1 MSLQP
6 SSFQEALG
14 LLTASGAVVSFFWGI
29 WVWRDKSN
37 KEFAQAKL
45 EVAKL
50 ELTRE
55 MEAEKLAATRQKGVE
70 IRSVEAKKPFLDRQ
84 LALYAEASQ
93 VAAKIATSMDAKE
106 LESSQKRFW
115 ELYWGELA
123 LVENQGVEYAMVE
136 LGKALNGSA
145 PRQQLQQLSLALAH
159 ACRESLDKSW
169 QINEWTEELKK
180 WR

>member
-6 SSFQEALG
+6 TSFQEALG

-37 KEFAQAKL
+37 KELAQAKL
-45 EVAKL
+45 EAAKL

-55 MEAEKLAATRQKGVE
+55 LEAGKIAATRQKDLE

-84 LALYAEASQ
+84 LALYTEASQ
-93 VAAKIATSMDAKE
+93 IAAKIATSTDSNE
-106 LESSQKRFW
+106 LEISQQRFW
-115 ELYWGELA
+115 ALYWGELA
-123 LVENQGVEYAMVE
+123 LVENKGVESAMVK
-136 LGKALNGSA
+136 LGKALDGSA
-145 PRQQLQQLSLALAH
+145 PQQQLQQLSLALAH

-169 QINEWTEELKK
+169 QINEWTEGLKE